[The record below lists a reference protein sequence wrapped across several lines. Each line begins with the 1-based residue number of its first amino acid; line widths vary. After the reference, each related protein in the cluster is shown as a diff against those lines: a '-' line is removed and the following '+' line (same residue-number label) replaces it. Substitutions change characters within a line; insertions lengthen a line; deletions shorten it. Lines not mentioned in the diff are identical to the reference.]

1 MWLERIIEAKKAQGI
16 TPKMMSER
24 IGGHLPERTIARI
37 LNGSTEF
44 PRVDTIIELGRSVG
58 LSAQE
63 IFAETNLVVSD
74 HDAAALREQLE
85 AQKAHNEECIEEL
98 KEAQTDIALLNDRI
112 THLTYENNMLKKEL
126 EHKDEVIALY
136 KEIISL
142 HNHKKGE

>member
-1 MWLERIIEAKKAQGI
+1 MWRERIIEAKKAQGI
-16 TPKMMSER
+16 SPKMMSER
-24 IGGHLPERTIARI
+24 TGGHLPERTIVRI
-37 LNGSTEF
+37 LNGATEF

-74 HDAAALREQLE
+74 HNATALQEQLE

-98 KEAQTDIALLNDRI
+98 VELRTEIARLNERI
-112 THLTYENNMLKKEL
+112 TTLTHENDMLKKDV
-126 EHKDEVIALY
+126 EHKDEVLTLY

-142 HNHKKGE
+142 HYHKKGE

>member
-74 HDAAALREQLE
+74 NDVAVIQEQLQL
-85 AQKAHNEECIEEL
+85 QKAHNEECIEEL
-98 KEAQTDIALLNDRI
+98 VELRTEIALLNERI
-112 THLTYENNMLKKEL
+112 TTLTHENDMLKKEV